1 MRSNDKKPNGFG
13 IKALQNF
20 PNGEEVAQR
29 LGHFFVVHPHKAV
42 VHPHIGHG
50 LSMSPFALCDFVFV
64 VGKLQVCAAT
74 MNVKVLT
81 EQIATHGRTFNMPTR
96 TPQPEGAGPLRLW
109 RLGGFGRL
117 PQHKVERV
125 FFVARHTDPLARAQL
140 V

>member
-42 VHPHIGHG
+42 VHPHVGHG
-50 LSMSPFALCDFVFV
+50 LAMSAFALSDFIFV
-64 VGKLQVCAAT
+64 VRKLQVCAAT
-74 MNVKVLT
+74 MNVKVLP

-96 TPQPEGAGPLRLW
+96 APQPEGAGPLRLW
-109 RLGGFGRL
+109 RLRSFSRL
-117 PQHKVERV
+117 PQHKVKRV
-125 FFVARHTDPLARAQL
+125 FFVARHTDPLSCAQL